1 MAVYPATMSL
11 VLSLLVA
18 APIILIVC
26 GQSSD
31 QPYML
36 GVANRAQGSNSVNLQ
51 CKNHVGVQVPGAS
64 FYRNSQ
70 QITNSSC
77 LTAYPTGISSELN
90 LTLVSQ
96 ECDGYFSCGV
106 NGTLSE
112 PKPLYG
118 KLNYRIKLQDKATE
132 CSIHTQLN

>member
-1 MAVYPATMSL
+1 MSL
-11 VLSLLVA
+11 LLRLLVA
-18 APIILIVC
+18 ASVICIVC
-26 GQSSD
+26 GQISL
-31 QPYML
+31 PYN
-36 GVANRAQGSNSVNLQ
+36 VTFNNRADDSNSLTLRCIDQ
-51 CKNHVGVQVPGAS
+51 FGVEVPGAI

-77 LTAYPTGISSELN
+77 LTAYPTGSSSVLN

-118 KLNYRIKLQDKATE
+118 KLNYRVRLQSAA
-132 CSIHTQLN
+132 SIHN